1 MGSAATSHGSRK
13 DRRTTMAN
21 PALNEKTFAPERFRT
36 VDPGA
41 ADRLFGGGKGSDA
54 LHPGPGITEPADRS
68 ESWRDRMTLDG
79 VVLRGLILFPILLAT
94 GWFGWQSVERTEL
107 GVSTPGWLLPVLLVA
122 FGVAI
127 VTIFKPRISPYTA
140 PAYAALEG
148 LVLGAVSAL
157 YEIRYEGIVLQA
169 VMLTGAVFVLM
180 LTLYSKRIVKVDDR
194 LRRGIIA
201 ATGAVFVVYL
211 VSIVLRLFGAEV
223 PFIHEASPVGI
234 LFSLVV
240 VGIASANLLLDFD
253 LIEKGVENGAPKW
266 MEWYAAFGLLVTLV
280 WLYLEL
286 LRLLSKLRSR

>member
-1 MGSAATSHGSRK
+1 
-13 DRRTTMAN
+13 MAN

-41 ADRLFGGGKGSDA
+41 ADRIFGERGRAGRA
-54 LHPGPGITEPADRS
+54 ADRGG
-68 ESWRDRMTLDG
+68 EAWRERMTLDG
-79 VVLRGLILFPILLAT
+79 VVLRGLILAPILLVT
-94 GWFGWQSVERTEL
+94 GWFGWQSVEVTD
-107 GVSTPGWLLPVLLVA
+107 GVATAVPGWLLLALLA
-122 FGVAI
+122 GLGVAM
-127 VTIFKPRISPYTA
+127 VTIFKPRVSPYTA

-157 YEIRYEGIVLQA
+157 YEARYEGIVLQA
-169 VMLTGAVFVLM
+169 VMLTGAVFAIM
-180 LTLYSKRIVKVDDR
+180 LALYSKRIVKVDDR
-194 LRRGIIA
+194 LRKGIVA
-201 ATGAVFVVYL
+201 ATGAVLVVYL
-211 VSIVLRLFGAEV
+211 VSMVMRIFGAEI
-223 PFIHEASPVGI
+223 PLIHEAGPVGI